1 MVVALLSAACIKNTA
16 SALLRL
22 STLSCIYKNKL
33 VHEVHIHHDNTTNF
47 TNHYYPTTQT
57 NTTNMDF
64 LKNVTGDKDA
74 AQKPTNEQQQTT
86 NQAAGGGFM
95 DKLSG
100 FTGGEQKPTTE
111 TQESSSGGF
120 MDKLNSMAGGG
131 KESEKSEDALD
142 KGKSCFWARI
152 GVAAISLSFR
162 LHDTVFA

>member
-1 MVVALLSAACIKNTA
+1 
-16 SALLRL
+16 
-22 STLSCIYKNKL
+22 
-33 VHEVHIHHDNTTNF
+33 
-47 TNHYYPTTQT
+47 
-57 NTTNMDF
+57 MDF

-111 TQESSSGGF
+111 AQESSSGGF

-152 GVAAISLSFR
+152 GVAAVSLSFW